1 MNATIRTSTGM
12 NTTRSDHWE
21 RVYSNKET
29 TELSWYQARSEV
41 SLRLIVQ
48 TGVRSDDPI
57 LDAGGGASTLVD
69 NLQEQGFRDITV
81 LDISATALE
90 RAKARMGDS
99 AKTVHWVT
107 ADVTAF
113 SPTRRYALWHDRAV
127 FHFLVEQRDRERYLD
142 VLLATLRPRGHL
154 LLSTFGPDGPL
165 RCSGLEICR
174 YSIEQLQEI
183 FAEHFELQHYEL
195 YDHVTPGG
203 ASQQFLYSLW
213 QVRTR

>member
-1 MNATIRTSTGM
+1 M

-29 TELSWYQARSEV
+29 TELSWYQPRAEV
-41 SLRLIVQ
+41 SLRLIAQ
-48 TGVRSDDPI
+48 TGVQSDDPI

-69 NLQEQGFRDITV
+69 SLQEQGFCDITV

-99 AKTVHWVT
+99 AKSVHWVT

-127 FHFLVEQRDRERYLD
+127 FHFLVEPHDRERYLD
-142 VLLATLRPRGHL
+142 AMLAALQPQGHL
-154 LLSTFGPDGPL
+154 VLSTFGPDGPL
-165 RCSGLEICR
+165 RCSELEICR
-174 YSIEQLQEI
+174 YGIEQLQEL
-183 FAEHFELQHYEL
+183 FDAHFELQQHEL
-195 YDHVTPGG
+195 HDHVTPSG
-203 ASQQFLYSLW
+203 ASQQFIYSWW
-213 QVRTR
+213 QVRT

>member
-1 MNATIRTSTGM
+1 MNSA
-12 NTTRSDHWE
+12 RSDHWE
-21 RVYSNKET
+21 QVYSNKEPT
-29 TELSWYQARSEV
+29 RLSWYQAKPEI
-41 SLRLIVQ
+41 SLRLIAQ
-48 TGVRSDDPI
+48 TGVQPYDPI

-69 NLQEQGFRDITV
+69 SLQEQGFRDVTV
-81 LDISATALE
+81 LDISATALK
-90 RAKARMGDS
+90 RAKVRMGDK
-99 AKTVHWVT
+99 AGKVHWVM

-127 FHFLVEQRDRERYLD
+127 FHFLVKPRYRQRCINT
-142 VLLATLRPRGHL
+142 VLATLRPRGHL

-183 FAEHFELQHYEL
+183 FDKHFELKHHEFH
-195 YDHVTPGG
+195 DHVTPAGV
-203 ASQQFLYSLW
+203 SQQFIYSWW

>member
-1 MNATIRTSTGM
+1 MNATIKTSTGM

-21 RVYSNKET
+21 RVYSNEET
-29 TELSWYQARSEV
+29 TELSWYQPRSEV
-41 SLRLIVQ
+41 SLRLIDQ
-48 TGVRSDDPI
+48 TGVQSDDPI

-99 AKTVHWVT
+99 ARTVHWVT